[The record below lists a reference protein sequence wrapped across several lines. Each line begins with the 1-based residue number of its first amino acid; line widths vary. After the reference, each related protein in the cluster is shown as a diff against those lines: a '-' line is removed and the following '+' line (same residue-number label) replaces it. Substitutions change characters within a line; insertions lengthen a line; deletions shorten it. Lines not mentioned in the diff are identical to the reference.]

1 MENAK
6 RPRILTAEDEPS
18 IREFIARILTD
29 EGYDVFMAG
38 DGEEAIEK
46 ALAEKPDL
54 ILLDINMPKLDG
66 IETCKKIRAT
76 DALAAARIIILTAY
90 NTRDRLEESIAAGA
104 DDFLGKPIDSL
115 ELKVR
120 VRSILKVKDISDQVE
135 RLLAYIHSMNKERG
149 KPLD

>member
-1 MENAK
+1 MDNARRQK
-6 RPRILTAEDEPS
+6 VLTAEDEPT
-18 IREFIARILTD
+18 IRELIARILTD
-29 EGYDVFMAG
+29 EGYEVHTAS
-38 DGEEAIEK
+38 DGAEAIEK
-46 ALAEKPDL
+46 AQSEKPDL

-66 IETCKKIRAT
+66 IEACKKIRAT
-76 DALAAARIIILTAY
+76 ESLAPTRIIILTAY

-135 RLLAYIHSMNKERG
+135 RLLAYVQSMNKERG
-149 KPLD
+149 KPLN

>member
-1 MENAK
+1 MDNARRQK
-6 RPRILTAEDEPS
+6 VLTAEDEPA
-18 IREFIARILTD
+18 IRELIARILTD
-29 EGYDVFMAG
+29 EGYEVHTAG
-38 DGEEAIEK
+38 DGAEAVEK

-66 IETCKKIRAT
+66 IEVCKKIRAT
-76 DALAAARIIILTAY
+76 ESLAATRIIILTAY

-135 RLLAYIHSMNKERG
+135 RLLAYVQSMNQERG
-149 KPLD
+149 RPLD